1 MKKETKEE
9 FKELMYAF
17 AALIC
22 SLALV
27 IQCNSSINGL
37 TMADCKTTKKEKTS
51 IKADTIKAKAATIRD
66 NLYRTHRVKSK

>member
-27 IQCNSSINGL
+27 VQCNSGINGL
-37 TMADCKTTKKEKTS
+37 SVGDCKTTKKEKTS
-51 IKADTIKAKAATIRD
+51 IKADTIKTKATTIRD
-66 NLYRTHRVKSK
+66 NLYRIHRVKSK

>member
-17 AALIC
+17 GALIC

-27 IQCNSSINGL
+27 VQCHSGINGL
-37 TMADCKTTKKEKTS
+37 SVGDCKTTKKEKTS
-51 IKADTIKAKAATIRD
+51 IKADTIKTKAATIHND
-66 NLYRTHRVKSK
+66 LHRTHWVKSR